1 MKQILLIEDNQDVRE
16 NIAEILELAGYQVR
30 TAENGKLGVEAAQA
44 QAPDL
49 IVCDIMMPVL
59 DGYGV
64 LHMLA
69 KQPATASVPFIF
81 LTAKAERSDMR
92 KGMEMGADD
101 YITKPFE
108 EIELLNAVES
118 RLKKAEALRSV
129 SPTQEGVNKLLGGM
143 NELQDIAK
151 LSERQQLRHF
161 RKKDIIY
168 SEGDSPQGLYLLQ
181 KGKAKTFKS
190 HELGKDLITKLL
202 QPGDFFG
209 YIALMEEKN
218 QLESAE
224 ALEDCDVVVF
234 PKEDFFQLIHQSPE
248 VSNQF
253 VKMLCGN
260 LAEEQERL
268 LALAYSSVRKR
279 TAQALVE
286 LRSRYHNG
294 TDEVFK
300 MAIARDDLANMV
312 GTATES
318 LIRTLSDFRAEGLIE
333 IQGSQ
338 ISLVNL
344 GKLEHMKN

>member
-1 MKQILLIEDNQDVRE
+1 
-16 NIAEILELAGYQVR
+16 
-30 TAENGKLGVEAAQA
+30 
-44 QAPDL
+44 
-49 IVCDIMMPVL
+49 
-59 DGYGV
+59 
-64 LHMLA
+64 
-69 KQPATASVPFIF
+69 
-81 LTAKAERSDMR
+81 MR

-118 RLKKAEALRSV
+118 RLKKAEALRAITS
-129 SPTQEGVNKLLGGM
+129 TQEGVNKLLGGM
-143 NELQDIAK
+143 HGLQDIAK

-181 KGKAKTFKS
+181 KGKAKTYKS
-190 HELGKDLITKLL
+190 HELGKDLITKML

-224 ALEDCDVVVF
+224 ALEDCEVVIF

-253 VKMLCGN
+253 LKMLCGN
-260 LAEEQERL
+260 LVEEQERL

-286 LRSRYHNG
+286 LRTRYHNG

-318 LIRTLSDFRAEGLIE
+318 LIRTLSDFRNEGLIE
-333 IQGSQ
+333 IQASQ

-344 GKLEHMKN
+344 KKLEQMKN